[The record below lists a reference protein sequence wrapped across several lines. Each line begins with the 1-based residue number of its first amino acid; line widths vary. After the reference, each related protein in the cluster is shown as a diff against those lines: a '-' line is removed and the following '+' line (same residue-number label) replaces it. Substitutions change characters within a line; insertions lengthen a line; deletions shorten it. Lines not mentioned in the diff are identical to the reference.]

1 MKKCCL
7 SLQVTHWVF
16 ADVALTRTCEVSY
29 DSTDPLVV
37 TMVFDVASERSV
49 SWVVSRDLLAGGLVD
64 QVGEGDIRLWPVHDH
79 EGGLTSVC
87 VRLGS
92 VHTALIELD
101 AEPFM
106 TWLARTYDM
115 VPRGTELDGVDWD
128 ELVQPVE

>member
-1 MKKCCL
+1 MKKCRL

-16 ADVALTRTCEVSY
+16 ADAALTRTCEVSY

-37 TMVFDVASERSV
+37 TMVFDVASERPV
-49 SWVVSRDLLAGGLVD
+49 SWIVSRDLLAGGLVD
-64 QVGEGDIRLWPVHDH
+64 HVGEGDVRLWPVHDH
-79 EGGLTSVC
+79 EGGLSTVR

-92 VHTALIELD
+92 VHTALIEFA
-101 AEPFM
+101 AEPVV
-106 TWLARTYDM
+106 TWLAGTYEM